1 MCRHASRSTRRERDL
16 YLLIPE
22 KLRGTYGRHQRADLP
37 RLASNMCRVGTRRQ
51 NRRSQGVPMT
61 ATEVLQGRSW
71 VWGDDVNTDIII
83 PFRFKARTNDPVE
96 MAKYCMYGF
105 DPEFYK
111 KVKKGDIF
119 VAGKNFGG
127 GSSREQAPVAIK
139 YSGVAA
145 VVAESFARIFYRNS
159 FAIGLP
165 ALEVPGISKEIGQF
179 DEVEVNLS
187 DWSVTTKDG
196 KVYHAL
202 KVTECHRGL
211 MREGGLVEYYKKH
224 KSFPWEGLQATASTT

>member
-1 MCRHASRSTRRERDL
+1 
-16 YLLIPE
+16 
-22 KLRGTYGRHQRADLP
+22 
-37 RLASNMCRVGTRRQ
+37 
-51 NRRSQGVPMT
+51 MT

-111 KVKKGDIF
+111 KVKNGDIF
-119 VAGKNFGG
+119 IAGKNFGG

-139 YSGVAA
+139 YSGVSA

-187 DWSVTTKDG
+187 DWSVKRLRDAH
-196 KVYHAL
+196 VFPAL
-202 KVTECHRGL
+202 PVTNFLRDLL
-211 MREGGLVEYYKKH
+211 MEGGLVEYYKSH
-224 KSFPWEGLQATASTT
+224 KSFPWEHLSPATTG

>member
-1 MCRHASRSTRRERDL
+1 
-16 YLLIPE
+16 
-22 KLRGTYGRHQRADLP
+22 
-37 RLASNMCRVGTRRQ
+37 
-51 NRRSQGVPMT
+51 MT
-61 ATEVLQGRSW
+61 TSAVLKGRSW

-139 YSGVAA
+139 YSGVSA

-179 DEVEVNLS
+179 DEVEVNLG
-187 DWSVTTKDG
+187 DWSVKRLKDG
-196 KVYHAL
+196 RAFPAL
-202 KVTECHRGL
+202 KVAGFLREL
-211 MREGGLVEYYKKH
+211 LIEGGLVEFYKKH
-224 KSFPWEGLQATASTT
+224 QSFPWEQLAAAATG

>member
-1 MCRHASRSTRRERDL
+1 MSLPLPST
-16 YLLIPE
+16 II
-22 KLRGTYGRHQRADLP
+22 RGRT
-37 RLASNMCRVGTRRQ
+37 
-51 NRRSQGVPMT
+51 
-61 ATEVLQGRSW
+61 W
-71 VWGDDVNTDIII
+71 VWPDDVNTDIII

-96 MAKYCMYGF
+96 MAKYAMYGF

-111 KVKKGDIF
+111 KVKPGDLF
-119 VAGKNFGG
+119 VAGRNFGG

-139 YSGVAA
+139 YSGIAA
-145 VVAESFARIFYRNS
+145 VVADS

-165 ALEVPGISKEIGQF
+165 ALEVPGITKQVKHF
-179 DEVEVNLS
+179 DEITVNLQ

-202 KVTECHRGL
+202 KVPEFLRGL

-224 KSFPWEGLQATASTT
+224 KSFPWERLQATASSS

>member
-1 MCRHASRSTRRERDL
+1 
-16 YLLIPE
+16 
-22 KLRGTYGRHQRADLP
+22 
-37 RLASNMCRVGTRRQ
+37 
-51 NRRSQGVPMT
+51 
-61 ATEVLQGRSW
+61 
-71 VWGDDVNTDIII
+71 VNTDIII

-96 MAKYCMYGF
+96 MAKYAMYGF

-111 KVKKGDIF
+111 KVKPGDQF
-119 VAGKNFGG
+119 VAGRNFGG

-165 ALEVPGISKEIGQF
+165 ALEVPGISKQVKQF
-179 DEVEVNLS
+179 DEITVNLQ
-187 DWSVTTKDG
+187 DWSVTTKDE

-202 KVTECHRGL
+202 KVPEFLRGL

-224 KSFPWEGLQATASTT
+224 KSFPWERLEATASTTEA